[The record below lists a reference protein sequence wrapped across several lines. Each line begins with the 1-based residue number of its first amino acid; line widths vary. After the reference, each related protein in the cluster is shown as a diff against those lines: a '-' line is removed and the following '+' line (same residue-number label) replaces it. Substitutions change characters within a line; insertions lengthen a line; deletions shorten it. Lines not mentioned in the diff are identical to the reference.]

1 MAQTQAAIAEEA
13 ARQTRFNRCI
23 GYRAIPGTPV
33 RSVRDVRKR
42 DLRLLANAPSAQ

>member
-23 GYRAIPGTPV
+23 GYWAIPDTPV
-33 RSVRDVRKR
+33 GSVWDVRKR
-42 DLRLLANAPSAQ
+42 DLRLLTNAPSAQ